1 MEGYFVKEESIF
13 EKCGSNIR
21 DAITVIANRYIADNP
36 EYRFTLRAFSKN
48 GFMQMPDGR
57 YDIDFDGKYPNAPL
71 GKNAY
76 AFAMN

>member
-48 GFMQMPDGR
+48 G
-57 YDIDFDGKYPNAPL
+57 
-71 GKNAY
+71 
-76 AFAMN
+76 